1 MNILARMLGIHSVLI
16 VLMLAGCAGWT
27 KTDKTLLTINGV
39 LMTIDMLQ
47 TADIYRHSEYYEVN
61 PIIDGGVNRF
71 GTGFIPV
78 YFAGSFGVQY
88 LIADQLKSWRPW
100 FLSGTAAVSAGLVIH
115 NNSIG
120 LEVGF

>member
-1 MNILARMLGIHSVLI
+1 MFLSN
-16 VLMLAGCAGWT
+16 CASWT

-47 TADIYRHSEYYEVN
+47 TADIYHHPEEYYEVN
-61 PIIDGGVNRF
+61 PVINFGVAKF
-71 GTGFIPV
+71 GTGFIPF
-78 YFAGSFGVQY
+78 YFAGSFGARY

-100 FLSGTAAVSAGLVIH
+100 FLTGTAAMSAGLVIH

>member
-1 MNILARMLGIHSVLI
+1 MIMVMIIALILTFLTS
-16 VLMLAGCAGWT
+16 CSGWNRR
-27 KTDKTLLTINGV
+27 DKTLLTINGV

-47 TADIYRHSEYYEVN
+47 TADIYRHDEYYEVN
-61 PIIDGGVNRF
+61 PIIDSGVDKF

-78 YFAGSFGVQY
+78 YFAGSFGARY

-100 FLSGTAAVSAGLVIH
+100 FLTGTAAVSAGLVIH

-120 LEVGF
+120 LEIGF